1 MREIVRLEMR
11 KMTRSLR
18 GKEED
23 KSMATALGGDGYGEW
38 WWSSWRNRPWRLG
51 ALKRKWGWVFT
62 RR

>member
-1 MREIVRLEMR
+1 MR

-23 KSMATALGGDGYGEW
+23 KSTAIALGGDGYGEW